1 MMPAETDVAALLDA
15 LQAELERVD
24 QWEPAPPPQQALSS
38 PLPFAVDTLRFT
50 QWLQWIFLPRTRALL
65 DAHGRLPLKS
75 AILPMAEEA
84 LADTDWDASQL
95 LVLIGRIDRAMNR
108 I

>member
-1 MMPAETDVAALLDA
+1 MTPAETDVAALLDA

-24 QWEPAPPPQQALSS
+24 QWEPAPPPPEALAS
-38 PLPFAVDTLRFT
+38 PLPFAVDTLRFS
-50 QWLQWIFLPRTRALL
+50 QWLQWIFIPRTRALL

-84 LADTDWDASQL
+84 LAETDWDQSRL
-95 LVLIGRIDRAMNR
+95 LALIGRIDRALNGL
-108 I
+108 